1 MYLFVV
7 ILKILNLELLW
18 DFFIFVV
25 FIEDNLLDIKFI
37 WFLKVLFLVWR
48 NEIFICG
55 GNCMMLSFVLIV
67 LDKSYYSN

>member
-7 ILKILNLELLW
+7 ILKILNLELL

-37 WFLKVLFLVWR
+37 
-48 NEIFICG
+48 
-55 GNCMMLSFVLIV
+55 
-67 LDKSYYSN
+67 